1 MKYIITE
8 NQNFLRRRI
17 LRFIDIV
24 EEQIEGYEQHEHNP
38 WWCRTYN
45 PESFLENLIDRSIEI
60 FIDENWDFFHDD
72 SYKGGANMDI
82 SLLNNIVEQNYGNYI
97 RNMFVRKCDQSRW

>member
-24 EEQIEGYEQHEHNP
+24 EEQIEGYEKNEDGA
-38 WWCRTYN
+38 WWCKYN
-45 PESFLENLIDRSIEI
+45 TPNTFLENLIDRSIEI
-60 FIDENWDFFHDD
+60 FIDENWDFFHDN
-72 SYKGGANMDI
+72 SEGGGSDMDI
-82 SLLNNIVEQNYGNYI
+82 SMLNRMVEREYGNYI
-97 RNMFVRKCDQSRW
+97 KNLFVRKCGVSRF